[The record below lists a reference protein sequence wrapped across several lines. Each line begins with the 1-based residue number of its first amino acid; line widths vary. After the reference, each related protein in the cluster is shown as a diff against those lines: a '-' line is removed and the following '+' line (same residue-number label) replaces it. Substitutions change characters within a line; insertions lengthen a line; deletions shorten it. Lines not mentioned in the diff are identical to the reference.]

1 MTAPLFLIP
10 IAVGLLT
17 QALKP
22 LLNQHFY
29 AELDSEG
36 RKVPRYGG
44 MPSAHTAFAVSLV
57 TVVGWVDG
65 VSTTS
70 FALAAAL
77 LILILDD
84 ALRMRMFLGHYGR
97 ALYQLIAKLPAQER
111 AAFPYLERRLG
122 HKPVEVIVG
131 AVVGGIFSSV
141 LLFFLA

>member
-1 MTAPLFLIP
+1 MPAPLFLIP

-22 LLNQHFY
+22 LLNRQFY
-29 AELDSEG
+29 ATLKEDGS
-36 RKVPRYGG
+36 RVPRYGG

-65 VSTTS
+65 ITTTS
-70 FALAAAL
+70 FVLASAL

-97 ALYQLIAKLPAQER
+97 ALYQLIEKLPAEER

-122 HKPVEVIVG
+122 HTPLEVVVGAIVG
-131 AVVGGIFSSV
+131 GLFSFL